1 MIEVVRKRAD
11 VDADVILMVQFEDGS
26 RLPGTFKSTAT
37 LMEILQRLCPGKCD
51 DEHLVVIYMRTE
63 VSGDAIQTTT
73 LKSLG
78 LTSGRAIIRLMKR
91 NPESI
96 GM

>member
-1 MIEVVRKRAD
+1 MVEIVRKRSD
-11 VDADVILMVQFEDGS
+11 VDADVILMVQLEDGS
-26 RLPGTFKSTAT
+26 RLPGTFKSTTT
-37 LMEILQRLCPGKCD
+37 LVEVLQRLCPDRCD
-51 DEHLVVIYMRTE
+51 DEHLVVVYMRTE
-63 VSGDAIQTTT
+63 VSGDSIQTTT

-78 LTSGRAIIRLMKR
+78 LTSGRAIIRLIKR